1 MRLINSYNKQMKK
14 LNIVLRFLVMILL
27 IIFLCMWGLAGAGSH
42 NIPPRTSRTL
52 AATVIGLLVIFTI
65 LQIKSS
71 KK

>member
-1 MRLINSYNKQMKK
+1 MRLISRGNKQMKK
-14 LNIVLRFLVMILL
+14 LNTVLRFLVMILL
-27 IIFLCMWGLAGAGSH
+27 IIFLCMWGLAGASSH
-42 NIPPRTSRTL
+42 NIPPKTSRTL